1 MQTLQAPLLLIVIS
15 KKKKKTFSVTHGNSI
30 TGDHI
35 FSTLCYH
42 DSPSSF
48 TVLQTLTTYFLG
60 DDLIPDYNFQAIK
73 TGSSK

>member
-1 MQTLQAPLLLIVIS
+1 MQTLQAPLLLIIIS
-15 KKKKKTFSVTHGNSI
+15 KKKTFSVTLSI

-60 DDLIPDYNFQAIK
+60 DDLITDYNFQAIK